1 MTTTKQP
8 VAEQLLAAVT
18 DLLPAI
24 GSRAREAEAERAVHR
39 ETIDELAA
47 AGVFKAF
54 QPARYGGLEMDWG
67 IQVDLARK
75 VGAACGSTS
84 WLVTVLST
92 HAAMVGRLDGAAQD
106 DVWGEDP
113 DVLVAT
119 GSARVGGMAKP
130 VPGGYLLDGAWR
142 FCSGV
147 DYSGWVM
154 AAAPVEGVDAPPP
167 AGLRQF
173 LIPADEYEIIDDWHV
188 SGLRGT
194 GSRQIK
200 IEEPVFIPDHRSIG
214 FLEMLG
220 ADPPGAGIN
229 DGYVYKMEFGPYFGT
244 ILLGP
249 VVGIAH
255 GALEQ
260 YLDITRVRTGAIR
273 GNKIAEA
280 ETVQLRVAR
289 SSAETAAAG
298 MMLDRMID
306 ILHQRGAAGQLLTPR
321 ERVESMRD
329 RAYITR
335 TCADAVHRL
344 VRQMGAIGLADG
356 NPVQRHF
363 RDITAASA
371 QIGLNWDR
379 NMGMYGKWA
388 LGVPTGDR
396 AIDGNEPAP
405 LEDPSDSVA

>member
-1 MTTTKQP
+1 MTTTKP
-8 VAEQLLAAVT
+8 TDTERLLDAVS

-24 GSRAREAEAERAVHR
+24 ASRAREAEERRAVHH

-47 AGVFKAF
+47 AGVFKVL

-67 IQVDLARK
+67 IQVDLARR

-84 WLVTVLST
+84 WLVAVLST
-92 HAAMVGRLDGAAQD
+92 HAAMVGRLDAAAQD
-106 DVWGEDP
+106 DVWGDAP
-113 DVLVAT
+113 DTLVAT
-119 GSARVGGMAKP
+119 GSARVGGVAKP
-130 VPGGYLLDGAWR
+130 VDGGYLLDGGWR

-154 AAAPVEGVDAPPP
+154 VAAPVEGVDAPPP

-173 LIPADEYEIIDDWHV
+173 LIPAAEYEIIDDWQV
-188 SGLRGT
+188 SGLRAT
-194 GSRQIK
+194 GSKQVK
-200 IEEPVFIPDHRSIG
+200 VTEPIFVPEHRTLG
-214 FLEMLG
+214 FLDMLG
-220 ADPPGAGIN
+220 AGPPGAAAN
-229 DGYVYKMEFGPYFGT
+229 HGYVYEMEFGPAFGT

-249 VVGIAH
+249 VVGIAE
-255 GALEQ
+255 GALDE
-260 YLDITRVRTGAIR
+260 YLDITRARTGAIR

-289 SSAETAAAG
+289 SAAEMAAG
-298 MMLDRMID
+298 GLLLDGMMDV
-306 ILHQRGAAGQLLTPR
+306 LHRRGAAGELLTPQ

-396 AIDGNEPAP
+396 AIDGDEPAP
-405 LEDPSDSVA
+405 LDDPSDSVA